1 MKSQALHYYMHDEPT
16 AFRFEL
22 VGLLDR
28 DGARRLDQD
37 WKTASSTTGD
47 GSPIIDITFV
57 TGVDEEGQALIARWH
72 RGGARLIANS
82 ASSRALAESILGVP
96 LPEPPADADATGPEY
111 RWFSFRSSLFTRAA
125 ALVLLA
131 MIACPVGAATL
142 KSETVAA
149 WNAYVETANANLQD
163 RVRPGGSFL
172 WSLESRERAAKVRAG
187 EIVVAPAPGENPKK
201 VPGGLIHHWI
211 GAVFVPNLKL
221 DDILEVTRDYDHY
234 KQYYRPS
241 VVDSKTIARTGHED
255 KFSML
260 LMNKAFFLKSA
271 LDADYEATNV
281 RFDDGRF
288 YSVSTTTRIRE
299 VEEFG
304 QPGEH
309 RKPEGEGSGYIWRL
323 HSFARIEQRDDG
335 VYLELEAIALSR
347 DVPAAMRFV
356 VDPIVRRV
364 SRNSLLISL
373 QQTEEAAG
381 SKSANVASGTR
392 VPASGEQ
399 LRGLPALLPSRG
411 SEFTDAH

>member
-1 MKSQALHYYMHDEPT
+1 
-16 AFRFEL
+16 
-22 VGLLDR
+22 
-28 DGARRLDQD
+28 
-37 WKTASSTTGD
+37 
-47 GSPIIDITFV
+47 
-57 TGVDEEGQALIARWH
+57 
-72 RGGARLIANS
+72 
-82 ASSRALAESILGVP
+82 
-96 LPEPPADADATGPEY
+96 
-111 RWFSFRSSLFTRAA
+111 
-125 ALVLLA
+125 
-131 MIACPVGAATL
+131 
-142 KSETVAA
+142 
-149 WNAYVETANANLQD
+149 
-163 RVRPGGSFL
+163 
-172 WSLESRERAAKVRAG
+172 
-187 EIVVAPAPGENPKK
+187 
-201 VPGGLIHHWI
+201 
-211 GAVFVPNLKL
+211 
-221 DDILEVTRDYDHY
+221 
-234 KQYYRPS
+234 
-241 VVDSKTIARTGHED
+241 VDSKTIARTGHED

-323 HSFARIEQRDDG
+323 HSIARIEQRDDG